1 MKPIRLLFA
10 ATLLLL
16 GLTACDKE
24 DRHLPVLEFETT
36 ELSIDAAGDILTV
49 GILTDVAYEVV
60 MPADAPWLKY
70 AEGAQTKAQ
79 PTAATLLL
87 EVEKNTT
94 PAPRTAE
101 VIVRATDLPLADTL
115 HISQSGISANT
126 DITAEFDPDFANCL
140 QDKGIIA
147 DAGRITYADVAGIT
161 ELDVRGNYSDWKEG
175 KGLTSLKG
183 IEYFTSLAGL
193 DCRINQLT
201 ALDVS
206 KNTALTELDC
216 DNNQLTALDLSRNT
230 ALKVLYCGRN
240 QLTDLDL
247 SRNTALTELYCYSNQ
262 LTVLDVSRNT
272 ALTKLSCV
280 DNRLTVLD
288 LSRNTTLVW
297 LFCNNNQLAT
307 LDLSRNTALTL
318 LHCENNPGK
327 EGFFEITRWPGSEL
341 KAGMESWEY
350 DGKPVAVKYLGN
362 GE

>member
-161 ELDVRGNYSDWKEG
+161 ELDVRGTFDDWK
-175 KGLTSLKG
+175 
-183 IEYFTSLAGL
+183 
-193 DCRINQLT
+193 D
-201 ALDVS
+201 
-206 KNTALTELDC
+206 
-216 DNNQLTALDLSRNT
+216 
-230 ALKVLYCGRN
+230 
-240 QLTDLDL
+240 
-247 SRNTALTELYCYSNQ
+247 
-262 LTVLDVSRNT
+262 
-272 ALTKLSCV
+272 
-280 DNRLTVLD
+280 
-288 LSRNTTLVW
+288 
-297 LFCNNNQLAT
+297 
-307 LDLSRNTALTL
+307 
-318 LHCENNPGK
+318 
-327 EGFFEITRWPGSEL
+327 
-341 KAGMESWEY
+341 
-350 DGKPVAVKYLGN
+350 
-362 GE
+362 